1 MKILIKNYIKNFLR
15 MLGLEVSLY
24 NEFIHVIDTKD
35 FIPIKDNNFNFQL
48 YNKGLKITKN
58 LKSDNI
64 YKQLRFLSLI
74 QVVEHI
80 LKKNEVND
88 FVECGCWRGHSSF
101 IISSLIKKNKKKINF
116 YIFDSF
122 EDGLSESNINDGSFF
137 YRDEAT
143 KKRISKRDFY
153 SSESFVS
160 EEVLSEFN
168 FVNIYPG
175 WIPEKFNQVKDKNFS
190 FVHIDVDLYDPTMD
204 SLKFFYPRL
213 QEGGAILCDD
223 YNVAHY
229 PGAKKAWDEFFL
241 NKEYNFFYES
251 PLGGCFII
259 K

>member
-1 MKILIKNYIKNFLR
+1 MKILIKNYLKNFLR

-24 NEFIHVIDTKD
+24 NEFSHSIDTND
-35 FIPIKDNNFNFQL
+35 FIPIKENYSNFEL

-74 QVVEHI
+74 QVVKHI

-101 IISSLIKKNKKKINF
+101 IISSLIKKSEKDINF
-116 YIFDSF
+116 HIFDSF
-122 EDGLSESNINDGSFF
+122 EDGLSESNINDSTFF

-153 SSESFVS
+153 SSERFVS

-175 WIPEKFNQVKDKNFS
+175 WIPEKFNLIKDKKFS
-190 FVHIDVDLYDPTMD
+190 FIHIDVDLYDPTLH
-204 SLKFFYPRL
+204 SLNFFYSRL
-213 QEGGAILCDD
+213 QKGGAIICDD
-223 YNVAHY
+223 YNVTHY

-241 NKEYNFFYES
+241 DKEYNFFYES